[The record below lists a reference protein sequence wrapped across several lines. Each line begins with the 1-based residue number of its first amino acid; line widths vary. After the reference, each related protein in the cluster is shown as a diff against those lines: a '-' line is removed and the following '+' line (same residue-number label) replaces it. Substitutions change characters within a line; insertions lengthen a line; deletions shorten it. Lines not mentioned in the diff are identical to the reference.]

1 MKEPK
6 DDFLDHIKQ
15 TLSHHD
21 EGYDEGAWER
31 FAAKHRPAVR
41 KRVVVPIWGWAGAAA
56 AAVAGLVFL
65 IQFLNTPRHPSTLK
79 EPKIAVSVPAPQKDS
94 KGGNLAPD
102 QIIPVGPE
110 VSREYIAKNTGRVP
124 QFPYQER
131 MAGQDQGEL
140 FVQPSAE
147 VVPGVQPKA
156 DTERKPAN
164 IQENRPFWENRIV
177 TGNET
182 PAPKQPAR
190 EGQAMAVAQQTA
202 TPSSGERHSRWHSSV
217 YVAPTYGDLGLKMG
231 FGYSVLYAVSEKISV
246 STGVAHSKMSALKHL
261 TAPVP
266 DGGSTLASSSP
277 REPSNALIAA
287 ARTASVITPA
297 PHLDSVENLA
307 SGIEIPLDLN
317 FKINQHMYVSGG
329 LSGFYVVRNTSKYTY
344 INSQN
349 VRIKVESSS
358 GSLKEDKVM
367 NISDYNIT
375 NTPLA
380 DTRKQPN
387 LMGFYNLTLGYKQ
400 KVSPKNAVALEP
412 FLKLPMKSV
421 SDQRLNY
428 TGMGVRVKLDF

>member
-1 MKEPK
+1 M
-6 DDFLDHIKQ
+6 
-15 TLSHHD
+15 
-21 EGYDEGAWER
+21 
-31 FAAKHRPAVR
+31 
-41 KRVVVPIWGWAGAAA
+41 
-56 AAVAGLVFL
+56 
-65 IQFLNTPRHPSTLK
+65 
-79 EPKIAVSVPAPQKDS
+79 
-94 KGGNLAPD
+94 
-102 QIIPVGPE
+102 
-110 VSREYIAKNTGRVP
+110 
-124 QFPYQER
+124 
-131 MAGQDQGEL
+131 
-140 FVQPSAE
+140 
-147 VVPGVQPKA
+147 
-156 DTERKPAN
+156 
-164 IQENRPFWENRIV
+164 
-177 TGNET
+177 
-182 PAPKQPAR
+182 
-190 EGQAMAVAQQTA
+190 
-202 TPSSGERHSRWHSSV
+202 
-217 YVAPTYGDLGLKMG
+217 
-231 FGYSVLYAVSEKISV
+231 
-246 STGVAHSKMSALKHL
+246 GVAHSKMSALKHF
-261 TAPVP
+261 TAPAP
-266 DGGSTLASSSP
+266 GGGSGLASASP

-297 PHLDSVENLA
+297 PYLDSVENLA

-349 VRIKVESSS
+349 VRITVESSS

-367 NISDYNIT
+367 ALNDYNIT